1 MLEVSRYIHLNSV
14 EARIA
19 HLSEHYR
26 WGSFYLYKQP
36 QTHTPPFMNIDALLQ
51 CFLGTKEEQ
60 KKKYVEFGK
69 NESLSTKND
78 GIFL

>member
-1 MLEVSRYIHLNSV
+1 MLEVSRYIHLNFV

-19 HLSEHYR
+19 HLSEHYC

-60 KKKYVEFGK
+60 KKIC
-69 NESLSTKND
+69 
-78 GIFL
+78 GIWQE

>member
-1 MLEVSRYIHLNSV
+1 MLEVSRYIHLNFV

-19 HLSEHYR
+19 HLSEHYC
-26 WGSFYLYKQP
+26 WGSLYKQP